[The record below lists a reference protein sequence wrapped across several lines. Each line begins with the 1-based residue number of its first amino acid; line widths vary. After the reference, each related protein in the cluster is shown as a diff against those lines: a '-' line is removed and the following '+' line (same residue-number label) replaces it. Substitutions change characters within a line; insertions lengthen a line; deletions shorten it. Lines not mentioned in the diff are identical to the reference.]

1 MSRLLIAKNQRGGTL
16 GGDLS
21 KMGSTIFPEAAL
33 NGILMTAGENKYL
46 KRMKSVSTVVG
57 TIRLSKRNVGPELM
71 YGEYSWMEK
80 KWNGGT
86 PMLIKVGNFFLV
98 NLFCEGKKH

>member
-1 MSRLLIAKNQRGGTL
+1 
-16 GGDLS
+16 
-21 KMGSTIFPEAAL
+21 MGSTIFPEAAL

-86 PMLIKVGNFFLV
+86 PMSVSYTHLDVYKRQHDCILP
-98 NLFCEGKKH
+98 LSLR

>member
-1 MSRLLIAKNQRGGTL
+1 
-16 GGDLS
+16 
-21 KMGSTIFPEAAL
+21 MGSTIFPEAAL
-33 NGILMTAGENKYL
+33 NGILMTAGKNKYL

-57 TIRLSKRNVGPELM
+57 TIRLSKRKLM

>member
-1 MSRLLIAKNQRGGTL
+1 
-16 GGDLS
+16 
-21 KMGSTIFPEAAL
+21 MGSTIFPEAAL

-46 KRMKSVSTVVG
+46 KRMESVSTVVG

-80 KWNGGT
+80 KWNGGDT
-86 PMLIKVGNFFLV
+86 DVDKSRK
-98 NLFCEGKKH
+98 LFCDF

>member
-1 MSRLLIAKNQRGGTL
+1 
-16 GGDLS
+16 
-21 KMGSTIFPEAAL
+21 MGSTIFPEAAL

-46 KRMKSVSTVVG
+46 KRMESVSTVVG

-80 KWNGGT
+80 KWNGRT

>member
-1 MSRLLIAKNQRGGTL
+1 
-16 GGDLS
+16 
-21 KMGSTIFPEAAL
+21 MGSTIFPEAAL

-46 KRMKSVSTVVG
+46 KRMESVSTVVG

-80 KWNGGT
+80 KWNGGDT
-86 PMLIKVGNFFLV
+86 DVDKSRKLFSCKSFL
-98 NLFCEGKKH
+98 